1 MNTSMNDIVQLQ
13 LDAYRA
19 NFLQYGDTP
28 QGTYQNNAVT
38 IEERH
43 KQLMASLLPLLPQN
57 FSLCDFGSGTCDLHE
72 YLLKRGIEH
81 RYTGIEIV
89 PEMREVSQKKYPEIE
104 ILGSNILDDQFT
116 ATYDVVVA
124 SGTFNLRG
132 DVDNALWESYVL
144 SLIAKMYQISRVG
157 IAYNAI
163 TAYSDFRSDS
173 LYYMS
178 PDLAIKHT
186 QHEMSRFFV
195 LSSAYALFEFTM
207 TVFRP
212 DIISNAY
219 PESEFSKYF
228 ATRAYSEKGS

>member
-104 ILGSNILDDQFT
+104 GDK
-116 ATYDVVVA
+116 TY
-124 SGTFNLRG
+124 
-132 DVDNALWESYVL
+132 
-144 SLIAKMYQISRVG
+144 
-157 IAYNAI
+157 
-163 TAYSDFRSDS
+163 
-173 LYYMS
+173 
-178 PDLAIKHT
+178 
-186 QHEMSRFFV
+186 
-195 LSSAYALFEFTM
+195 SA
-207 TVFRP
+207 
-212 DIISNAY
+212 
-219 PESEFSKYF
+219 
-228 ATRAYSEKGS
+228 